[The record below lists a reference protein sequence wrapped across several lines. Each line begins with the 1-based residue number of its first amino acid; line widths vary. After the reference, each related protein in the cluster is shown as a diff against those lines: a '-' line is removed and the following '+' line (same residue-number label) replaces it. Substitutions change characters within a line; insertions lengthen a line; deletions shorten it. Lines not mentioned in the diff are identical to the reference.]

1 MLPTLLLLA
10 PATED
15 EASAPKRGGPTS
27 GAHSQPTNGSK
38 RGAVREM
45 RPISWFSWDALNVTS
60 ATQCGWHKCYFPS
73 QREDEGWLVG
83 QPSKCLRPQ
92 CRDAAGQ
99 LLPPNQI
106 PGMAPPTRWF
116 PPYSRAWA
124 LAEELRA
131 GFGVDHLMRG
141 SPLLAT
147 LPQAQATYMDAKIKA
162 LDRSKRPTNMR
173 IAQMEDR

>member
-83 QPSKCLRPQ
+83 QLSKCLRPSSVEMPRGNYSHQ
-92 CRDAAGQ
+92 IKFQAW
-99 LLPPNQI
+99 LLQ
-106 PGMAPPTRWF
+106 RV
-116 PPYSRAWA
+116 
-124 LAEELRA
+124 
-131 GFGVDHLMRG
+131 GFL
-141 SPLLAT
+141 
-147 LPQAQATYMDAKIKA
+147 
-162 LDRSKRPTNMR
+162 R
-173 IAQMEDR
+173 IAELGRLPRSCERALGWII